1 MNPTDEQID
10 NTLRQLEQTKMEIV
24 DEWQSD
30 AERLRLPRTNL
41 HDDKGAPVLDRDA
54 VLRASYPNYARRK

>member
-1 MNPTDEQID
+1 MNPTTREID
-10 NTLRQLEQTKMEIV
+10 NTLRQLEQTKMEIA

-54 VLRASYPNYARRK
+54 VLRRSLPDCIGLG